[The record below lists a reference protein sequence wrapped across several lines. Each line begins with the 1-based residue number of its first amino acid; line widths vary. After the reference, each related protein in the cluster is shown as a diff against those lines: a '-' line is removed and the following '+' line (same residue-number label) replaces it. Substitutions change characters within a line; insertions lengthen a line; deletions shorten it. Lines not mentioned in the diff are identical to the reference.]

1 MRISKYAIY
10 EIMLFHLYIFVFL
23 ISFPY
28 KNEWAATILLLLIVA
43 SLLFTEYLRT
53 RMFVSPL
60 FFWFGFWL
68 SAISIGR
75 MKLGIDVYPL
85 YQEWSNKLLR
95 IVVGNTVIFFWMYG
109 IGEWVCSRFVR
120 IGNADICEGPR
131 GEVLAD
137 IVICLLMT
145 ASAAYFLNV
154 LYFGVIPQLTGDA
167 NSYRNEFVATRFYQI
182 VGLLRF
188 SLACVPL
195 AYKST
200 RLKAK
205 KTALVVLA
213 ALYLLEEMM
222 TGWRGYT
229 LQSMILLAT
238 SFFILSDVNNGKER
252 RRNFILAIGAV
263 VLALVFIVYITVTRD
278 GSFETVSVRVKY
290 AIDNFYLYVAPNFLN
305 FQTCVEK
312 VNPKGYLMYSLEAI
326 WGFIVP
332 AWENPLYIWDDVEF
346 SIGTYNVCTY
356 LLEPY
361 CDLGVAGT
369 FLWSFLIAFFSG
381 LMFVQARVTK
391 KVFSIIAVGITNIA
405 IFMLHNN
412 FFLRSSSVLLWFMA
426 GVAISW
432 ILQRRNPVKYEK

>member
-137 IVICLLMT
+137 IVICLLLT

-167 NSYRNEFVATRFYQI
+167 NSYRNEFVATRF
-182 VGLLRF
+182 
-188 SLACVPL
+188 
-195 AYKST
+195 
-200 RLKAK
+200 
-205 KTALVVLA
+205 
-213 ALYLLEEMM
+213 
-222 TGWRGYT
+222 
-229 LQSMILLAT
+229 
-238 SFFILSDVNNGKER
+238 
-252 RRNFILAIGAV
+252 
-263 VLALVFIVYITVTRD
+263 
-278 GSFETVSVRVKY
+278 
-290 AIDNFYLYVAPNFLN
+290 
-305 FQTCVEK
+305 
-312 VNPKGYLMYSLEAI
+312 
-326 WGFIVP
+326 
-332 AWENPLYIWDDVEF
+332 
-346 SIGTYNVCTY
+346 
-356 LLEPY
+356 
-361 CDLGVAGT
+361 
-369 FLWSFLIAFFSG
+369 
-381 LMFVQARVTK
+381 
-391 KVFSIIAVGITNIA
+391 
-405 IFMLHNN
+405 
-412 FFLRSSSVLLWFMA
+412 
-426 GVAISW
+426 
-432 ILQRRNPVKYEK
+432 